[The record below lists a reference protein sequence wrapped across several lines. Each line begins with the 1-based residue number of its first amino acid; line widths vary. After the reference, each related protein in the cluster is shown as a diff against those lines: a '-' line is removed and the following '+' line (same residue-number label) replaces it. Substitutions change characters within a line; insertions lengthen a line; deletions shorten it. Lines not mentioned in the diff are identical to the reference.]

1 MLFKCFMLCLA
12 KCYCW
17 LNYRSLFILSAL
29 PLSERVSIQISQNLY
44 LTFLWNHPL
53 VVFQKK
59 TLKFLQIKMPTR
71 QKDSTAS
78 SFFGHRL
85 LCAFI
90 FSLFCCHWNCCY
102 DIFMKNFKFMIEIGQ
117 HTSISLMPL
126 LLLLSSSFVT
136 QMCAEI
142 KWICNFLTF
151 PLRELCYLT
160 FRRILH
166 RELKKREEALWVEFN
181 FLSLTKYSNT
191 FFVCH

>member
-1 MLFKCFMLCLA
+1 MSAMLFKCFMLCLA

-17 LNYRSLFILSAL
+17 LNYRALFILSAL

-85 LCAFI
+85 LCAF
-90 FSLFCCHWNCCY
+90 FSLFSVVTGIAVMTFLW
-102 DIFMKNFKFMIEIGQ
+102 K
-117 HTSISLMPL
+117 ISNLWL
-126 LLLLSSSFVT
+126 KLDNT
-136 QMCAEI
+136 QAFHYYCSH
-142 KWICNFLTF
+142 
-151 PLRELCYLT
+151 PP
-160 FRRILH
+160 
-166 RELKKREEALWVEFN
+166 
-181 FLSLTKYSNT
+181 S
-191 FFVCH
+191 